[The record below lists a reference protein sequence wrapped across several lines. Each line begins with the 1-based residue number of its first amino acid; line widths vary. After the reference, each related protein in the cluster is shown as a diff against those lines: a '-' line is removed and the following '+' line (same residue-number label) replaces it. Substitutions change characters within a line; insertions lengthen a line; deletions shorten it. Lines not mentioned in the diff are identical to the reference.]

1 MRLPT
6 SILIA
11 SAFAVLS
18 TAACA
23 QPHHGQS
30 DHGQSG
36 HGAPAAAAGGQ
47 AVDLQGDPRGFVDN
61 RHIRGF
67 YALSVETLG
76 KGTKGVDIAAY
87 EQKSYAYFRA
97 FGAERGPSPEAMQDH
112 LKLIP
117 RQVVKIVEEDPHVLD
132 SFETFTEALIGP
144 Q

>member
-6 SILIA
+6 PILIA

-30 DHGQSG
+30 DHGGAG
-36 HGAPAAAAGGQ
+36 HGAPAAAGGR

-144 Q
+144 R